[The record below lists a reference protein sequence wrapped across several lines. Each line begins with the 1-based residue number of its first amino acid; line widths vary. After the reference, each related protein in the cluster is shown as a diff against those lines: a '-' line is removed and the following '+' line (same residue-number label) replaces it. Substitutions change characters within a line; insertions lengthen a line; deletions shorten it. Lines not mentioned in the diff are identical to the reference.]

1 MTTALAPL
9 ATIDPYFSNEARG
22 ASLLQVRDKIQ
33 EFCTSLEAMRPVVY
47 DTLEGMLIASLGTA
61 SGFVAACWAAYEG
74 VIKLAPKLVEWF
86 NDLSQWV
93 WAPQNLLDL
102 ATAMQ
107 PAFDKAT
114 ECQQA
119 LLRGAMPADRLWEGA
134 AVDAYYAH
142 IGKHNAA
149 AVDVEACVKSMMDA
163 IRDAGSA
170 GVIATY
176 VALGALVA
184 ALIDLIVGLIALI
197 PPATP
202 GGAAVIVVG
211 IGAFAAIIAALI
223 AFAQSQVGVVTAMQS
238 KLDGTLR
245 SNNFPG
251 GAWPTAQSKALTTA
265 IENVGGWNY

>member
-1 MTTALAPL
+1 MTTAPAPL
-9 ATIDPYFSNEARG
+9 GTIDPFFQNAAKEEE
-22 ASLLQVRDKIQ
+22 LMQVRDKIQ
-33 EFCTSLEAMRPVVY
+33 EFCNALDAMRPLVH

-61 SGFVAACWAAYEG
+61 APLVTACWAAFDG
-74 VIKLAPKLVEWF
+74 VIHVAPKLIEWY
-86 NDLSQWV
+86 NDVCQWV

-107 PAFDKAT
+107 PAYDKAT
-114 ECQQA
+114 ECKQA
-119 LLRGAMPADRLWEGA
+119 LVRSAMPADKLWEGV

-142 IGKHNAA
+142 IEKHNAA
-149 AVDVEACVKSMMDA
+149 ASDVEACVKSMMDA

-170 GVIATY
+170 GIIATY

-184 ALIDLIVGLIALI
+184 ALLALISGLVALI

-202 GGAAVIVVG
+202 AGAGLIIAG
-211 IGAFAAIIAALI
+211 IGGFAAIIAALG
-223 AFAQSQVGVVTAMQS
+223 AFAQSQVGTVTAMQS

-251 GAWPTAQSKALTTA
+251 GTWPRAESKALVTA
-265 IENVGGWNY
+265 VESVGGWSY